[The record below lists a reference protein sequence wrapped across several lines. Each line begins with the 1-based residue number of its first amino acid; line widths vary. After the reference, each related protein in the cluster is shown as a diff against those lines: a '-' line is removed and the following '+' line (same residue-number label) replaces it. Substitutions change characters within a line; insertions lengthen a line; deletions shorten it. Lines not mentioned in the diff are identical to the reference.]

1 MCTTMPG
8 RVEGGDLLN
17 RIEVMQLVYM
27 TIKNGWLNYTCSAV
41 KFKRSN
47 IPNHL
52 LSQ

>member
-1 MCTTMPG
+1 MPG

-17 RIEVMQLVYM
+17 KIEVMQLVYM
-27 TIKNGWLNYTCSAV
+27 TIKNGWLNYTGTCSAV